1 MLSRSYYVPIPEV
14 TLNDDRILNGDEG
27 LANAPK
33 NPVTE
38 WSKGVD
44 ETSLALSHEL
54 SNEKIIMGI
63 GYMLAMGVCGTVL
76 VALGSTLEDLAENVG
91 KTSTEVGT
99 VFITRGSGAIL
110 GAIFSA
116 KLYKWFPGNTVMF
129 IGLSSISCLLIA
141 MPFVKSNIIL
151 HAFFL
156 LLGLGTAV
164 TDTGCQIMTRK
175 LHGKMAGP
183 WLGANTVSFGISGAF
198 VPVIELF
205 TSSLYIQYFA
215 VTGIV
220 LIVALVIGLGPNPER
235 NGRLPSCPLRGSDG
249 RDFVIPHY
257 HVEIVIAIMVF
268 FFIGGKVTTTAYLAT
283 YVNETDV
290 LKDEKGTYLVLVLW
304 IAITVGRLAG
314 VHDQRFLS
322 NKTLPIHLTIFCV
335 GGFLS
340 MLLIIWFP
348 KNSQALWIG
357 VAFYGLFNGPCVGY
371 CYDLNNRM
379 THPSEASMSIVMFGL
394 NFGASLIPYVTSMI
408 WNMGGGPRA
417 LIQVTFATML
427 IPLPLLH
434 LTKYLSY
441 DSRINPR
448 LRFQYETLVSS
459 DSTHG
464 GATTGTGTG
473 TERDIIP

>member
-1 MLSRSYYVPIPEV
+1 MISRSDYVSIPEV
-14 TLNDDRILNGDEG
+14 TFNDDQILNGDES
-27 LANAPK
+27 LADSSRNPNA
-33 NPVTE
+33 
-38 WSKGVD
+38 SLLKGID
-44 ETSLALSHEL
+44 ESSLALSHEL
-54 SNEKIIMGI
+54 SYEKVFMGI
-63 GYMLAMGVCGTVL
+63 GYILAMGVCGTVL
-76 VALGSTLEDLAENVG
+76 VALGSTLESLAVNVG

-116 KLYKWFPGNTVMF
+116 KLYKWFPGNSVMF
-129 IGLSSISCLLIA
+129 VGLLSISCILLA
-141 MPFVKSNIIL
+141 MPFVKSNVIL
-151 HAFFL
+151 HIFFL
-156 LLGLGTAV
+156 FLGLGTAV

-205 TSSLYIQYFA
+205 TSSLYVQYFSVA
-215 VTGIV
+215 GIV

-235 NGRLPSCPLRGSDG
+235 NGRLPSGPLRGSDG

-257 HVEIVIAIMVF
+257 HVEIVIALMVF
-268 FFIGGKVTTTAYLAT
+268 FFVGGKVTTTAYLAT
-283 YVNETDV
+283 YVDETDV
-290 LKDEKGTYLVLVLW
+290 IRDERGTYLVLVLW

-314 VHDQRFLS
+314 VYDQRFLS
-322 NKTLPIHLTIFCV
+322 NKTLPIHLTVFCV

-340 MLLIIWFP
+340 MLLILWFP
-348 KNSQALWIG
+348 RNSQALWIG

-408 WNMGGGPRA
+408 WDMGGGPRA
-417 LIQVTFATML
+417 LILVTFATMFV
-427 IPLPLLH
+427 PLPLLR

-441 DSRINPR
+441 DSTINPR
-448 LRFQYETLVSS
+448 LRSRYETLVLS
-459 DSTHG
+459 DSTP
-464 GATTGTGTG
+464 AETDR
-473 TERDIIP
+473 EREVNSIPLGQ

>member
-1 MLSRSYYVPIPEV
+1 MLSRSDYVSIPEV
-14 TLNDDRILNGDEG
+14 TFNENQILNGDEG
-27 LANAPK
+27 LADEPRDSNATWLK
-33 NPVTE
+33 D
-38 WSKGVD
+38 VD
-44 ETSLALSHEL
+44 ESSLALSHEL
-54 SNEKIIMGI
+54 SNEKVIMGV

-76 VALGSTLEDLAENVG
+76 VALGSTLESLAENVG

-116 KLYKWFPGNTVMF
+116 KLYKWFPGNSVMF
-129 IGLSSISCLLIA
+129 VGLSSISSILMA
-141 MPFVKSNIIL
+141 MPFVKSNVIL
-151 HAFFL
+151 HIFFL
-156 LLGLGTAV
+156 FLGLGTAV

-205 TSSLYIQYFA
+205 TSSLYIQYFS
-215 VTGIV
+215 VSGIV
-220 LIVALVIGLGPNPER
+220 LIVAMVIGLGPNPEK
-235 NGRLPSCPLRGSDG
+235 NGRLPSGPLRGSDG

-257 HVEIVIAIMVF
+257 HVEIVIALMVF
-268 FFIGGKVTTTAYLAT
+268 SFIGGKVAITAYLAT
-283 YVNETDV
+283 YVDETDV
-290 LKDEKGTYLVLVLW
+290 IKDERGTYLVLVLW

-314 VHDQRFLS
+314 VYDQRFLS
-322 NKTLPIHLTIFCV
+322 NKTLPMHLTVFCV

-340 MLLIIWFP
+340 MSLIIWFP
-348 KNSQALWIG
+348 SNPQALWIG
-357 VAFYGLFNGPCVGY
+357 IAFYGLFNGPCVGY

-408 WNMGGGPRA
+408 WDLGGGPRT
-417 LIQVTFATML
+417 LILVTFATML

-441 DSRINPR
+441 DSKINPR
-448 LRFQYETLVSS
+448 LRYGYETLVSS
-459 DSTHG
+459 GSTH
-464 GATTGTGTG
+464 A
-473 TERDIIP
+473 EREREREGHSIPLGQ

>member
-1 MLSRSYYVPIPEV
+1 MLSRSDYVSIPEV
-14 TLNDDRILNGDEG
+14 TFNDDQILDGDDG
-27 LANAPK
+27 LADEPRNPNATWLK
-33 NPVTE
+33 D
-38 WSKGVD
+38 VD
-44 ETSLALSHEL
+44 ESSLALSHEL
-54 SNEKIIMGI
+54 SNEKVIMGI

-76 VALGSTLEDLAENVG
+76 VALGSTLESLAENVG

-116 KLYKWFPGNTVMF
+116 KLYKWFPGNSVMF
-129 IGLSSISCLLIA
+129 VGLSSISIILMA
-141 MPFVKSNIIL
+141 MPFVTSNVIL
-151 HAFFL
+151 HIFFL
-156 LLGLGTAV
+156 FLGLGTAV

-205 TSSLYIQYFA
+205 TSLLYIQYFS
-215 VTGIV
+215 VSGIV
-220 LIVALVIGLGPNPER
+220 LIVAMVIGLGPNPEK
-235 NGRLPSCPLRGSDG
+235 NGRLPSGPLRGSDG

-257 HVEIVIAIMVF
+257 HVEIVIALMVF
-268 FFIGGKVTTTAYLAT
+268 SFIGGKVAITAYLAT
-283 YVNETDV
+283 YVDETDV
-290 LKDEKGTYLVLVLW
+290 IKDERGTYLVLVLW

-314 VHDQRFLS
+314 VYDQRFLS
-322 NKTLPIHLTIFCV
+322 NKTLPMHLTVFCV

-340 MLLIIWFP
+340 MSLIIWFP
-348 KNSQALWIG
+348 SNPQALWIG
-357 VAFYGLFNGPCVGY
+357 IAFYGLFNGPCVGY

-408 WNMGGGPRA
+408 WDLGGGPRT
-417 LIQVTFATML
+417 LILVTFATML

-441 DSRINPR
+441 DSKINPR
-448 LRFQYETLVSS
+448 LRFGYETLVLSG
-459 DSTHG
+459 STH
-464 GATTGTGTG
+464 A
-473 TERDIIP
+473 EREREGHSIPLGQ